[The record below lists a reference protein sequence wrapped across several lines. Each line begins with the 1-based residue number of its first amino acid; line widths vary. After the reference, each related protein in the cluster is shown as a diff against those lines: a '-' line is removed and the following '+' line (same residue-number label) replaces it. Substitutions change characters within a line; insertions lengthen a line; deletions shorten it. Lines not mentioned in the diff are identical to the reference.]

1 MLHTD
6 KSRSFTAPSPTGLV
20 FFSFFDAASLFVC
33 QNDITPNQV
42 VFQILITL
50 LEVHYLRER
59 AQTAIRAAPGK
70 KYVGVWGTG

>member
-1 MLHTD
+1 M
-6 KSRSFTAPSPTGLV
+6 
-20 FFSFFDAASLFVC
+20 C

-59 AQTAIRAAPGK
+59 AQTAISAALGK
-70 KYVGVWGTG
+70 KYVGVWETG

>member
-1 MLHTD
+1 M
-6 KSRSFTAPSPTGLV
+6 
-20 FFSFFDAASLFVC
+20 C

-50 LEVHYLRER
+50 LEVHYLCER

-70 KYVGVWGTG
+70 KYVGVCETG